1 MFCSGDLSFA
11 FCDQPFAVAAF
22 IVFSDFGAFIVVAF
36 GAIVTFF
43 AFIETGAY
51 ALLRKLR
58 SMSHNGFGRTS
69 LCHMCRFISYCTT
82 NTHSQCLRRHCMT
95 DTYIHEACVA
105 RRNPIS
111 QAWFHTFDAIQHIF
125 LDCRSPTRSCAN
137 ACKPRNIH
145 KHTGLMPIHVRL
157 TSRLR
162 SHTRTSSPTPLIQR
176 SPFA

>member
-1 MFCSGDLSFA
+1 
-11 FCDQPFAVAAF
+11 
-22 IVFSDFGAFIVVAF
+22 
-36 GAIVTFF
+36 
-43 AFIETGAY
+43 
-51 ALLRKLR
+51 
-58 SMSHNGFGRTS
+58 
-69 LCHMCRFISYCTT
+69 MCRFISYCTT

-145 KHTGLMPIHVRL
+145 KHTGLMPIHVKL

-162 SHTRTSSPTPLIQR
+162 SHTRTSSPTPLMQR
-176 SPFA
+176 SPFAEATCRAFVRGGLVTFAFPWTPLGQHALWMPMCLAKVTTT